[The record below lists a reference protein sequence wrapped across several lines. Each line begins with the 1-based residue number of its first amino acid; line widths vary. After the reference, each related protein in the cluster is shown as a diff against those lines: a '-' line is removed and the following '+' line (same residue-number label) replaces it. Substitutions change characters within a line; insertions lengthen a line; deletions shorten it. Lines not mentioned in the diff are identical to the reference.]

1 MNFAYG
7 WAFARPVRKIYY
19 NLVIT
24 GLSIGVALLIG
35 TIEICGGVS
44 TELHMR
50 GPFWDFIANFN
61 INRAGFAIAGLFV
74 VVWVL
79 AIAYWHYG
87 KVEQRWGFTESA

>member
-1 MNFAYG
+1 VTRIHRHLN
-7 WAFARPVRKIYY
+7 RRKIYY

-35 TIEICGGVS
+35 TIEIRGVVS

-50 GPFWDFIANFN
+50 GPFWDFIANFD
-61 INRAGFAIAGLFV
+61 INRAGFAIAALFV
-74 VVWVL
+74 VVWKL

-87 KVEQRWGFTESA
+87 KVEQRWGFRESV